1 MIRLLL
7 STAVLL
13 SASFAVAAEP
23 SVKITQKTDT
33 LDVSVGGKPF
43 TVFNFGQSLPKPF
56 FSPVLTPEGHVMT
69 RALENPKDH
78 PHHKGIWLSVDEVND
93 VRFWA
98 ERGKIQNISLNIV
111 AAEGNPAK
119 FQVLNHWVGKD
130 GKPVVSEETTI
141 SIFANRL
148 IAYDIKFTAGAESVT
163 WGDTKEG
170 LFGFRMVDSMR
181 EKGGDGKVENA
192 EGLKGTAECW
202 GKPSA
207 WVDYV
212 GTVEGEKVGVAIFDH
227 PENFRPSRY
236 HVRDYGLFSISP
248 FGESSYTNGKE
259 KEALVVLPKGK
270 SLRLRYAAYIHPGET
285 VPTDITRVHD
295 NWVTSAADPKAQ
307 SAAPT
312 AAPLA
317 DGEWIVSEIE
327 EDPRGI
333 LSRIRSRIARL
344 RNR

>member
-7 STAVLL
+7 SSAVLL
-13 SASFAVAAEP
+13 STSFAAAAEP
-23 SVKITQKTDT
+23 AVAIARKIDT
-33 LDVSVGGKPF
+33 LEISVGGKPF
-43 TVFNFGQSLPKPF
+43 TVFNFGQELPKPF

-69 RALENPKDH
+69 RSLEKPKDH

-98 ERGKIQNISLNIV
+98 ERGKIQNISVNVLEP
-111 AAEGNPAK
+111 EGNPAR

-141 SIFANRL
+141 SIFANRV

-163 WGDTKEG
+163 FGDTKEG

-192 EGLKGTAECW
+192 EGLKGTPDCW

-212 GTVEGEKVGVAIFDH
+212 GTVEGEKVGVAVFDH
-227 PENFRPSRY
+227 PGNFRPSRY

-259 KEALVVLPKGK
+259 KEALVVIAKGK
-270 SLRLRYAAYIHPGET
+270 SLRLRYAMYIHPGDT
-285 VPTDITRVHD
+285 ASANVAKVH
-295 NWVTSAADPKAQ
+295 
-307 SAAPT
+307 
-312 AAPLA
+312 
-317 DGEWIVSEIE
+317 GEWVKSAE
-327 EDPRGI
+327 
-333 LSRIRSRIARL
+333 
-344 RNR
+344 